1 MAQEQDISPKA
12 VILLSPETNLTRETD
27 ATSENTEQATRDSGG
42 RIVESY
48 DAVTMAQ
55 LRARVE
61 QQSTLIGMLKQRNDE
76 TFKEVYLYI
85 VRYGAF

>member
-27 ATSENTEQATRDSGG
+27 AISENTEQVTRDSGG
-42 RIVESY
+42 RIVEIH

-61 QQSTLIGMLKQRNDE
+61 QQSTLICMLKQRNDE
-76 TFKEVYLYI
+76 TFKEVYL
-85 VRYGAF
+85 